1 MKELAWMMWDDVRC
15 RNWNKGIDM
24 NEVKRMTWNEWIEMK
39 QLIRMNWAEWMKWLT
54 WHEWIDM
61 KKWKQNPSVFC
72 DFHVKS
78 SSRYSLVD
86 ILSTSSSKSGKQPT
100 VFDNFCVINYL
111 MTMWSTDEMTLSLQ
125 SRAHFVDL
133 MVDLIFQKVVRSR
146 QFFLRFL
153 CEIELSLQSRAHFVD
168 HFSDRG
174 AQPRKQTPSSRDHGQ
189 PLYPKKT
196 RVLRPRVFSAVNSRV
211 PDRSYFPTVWWPC
224 DWHDDVVDMMMWL
237 TWWCDSKL
245 RESFVTRK
253 FPNYT
258 SFDND
263 EYWIKTGVYYSSLS
277 KDFR

>member
-1 MKELAWMMWDDVRC
+1 MKWNEWLETNELKWS
-15 RNWNKGIDM
+15 NWFEWIELNEWNDWLDM
-24 NEVKRMTWNEWIEMK
+24 NE
-39 QLIRMNWAEWMKWLT
+39 LT
-54 WHEWIDM
+54 WRSGNKTRQCFAISMWNRALATVS
-61 KKWKQNPSVFC
+61 WTFC
-72 DFHVKS
+72 RPH
-78 SSRYSLVD
+78 LQ
-86 ILSTSSSKSGKQPT
+86 KSGKQPT

-125 SRAHFVDL
+125 SRAHY
-133 MVDLIFQKVVRSR
+133 
-146 QFFLRFL
+146 
-153 CEIELSLQSRAHFVD
+153 LSTSWSTSSSKKWSEAVSSFYDSYVK
-168 HFSDRG
+168 S
-174 AQPRKQTPSSRDHGQ
+174 SSRYSLVRILSTTFRIEARNRGNRHPPAATTDSHFTR
-189 PLYPKKT
+189 KKH

-263 EYWIKTGVYYSSLS
+263 E
-277 KDFR
+277 